1 MDRLEAMATFV
12 QVVEAGSISAAAQ
25 RLGIA
30 KSAISRR
37 IADLE
42 ARLRVQLFRRST
54 RSLGITDSGRQFY
67 ERCRLILADID
78 QAEAATTSSHGRLQ
92 GPLRLAAPLSFGLL
106 HLAPAITDFMR
117 LHPGVEFDLDLND
130 RRVDLLHEGF
140 DLAVRI
146 GDLPNSNLVARGLAP
161 IQSMVCAAPALL
173 ERRGRPA
180 TPSDLSDCPC
190 LVYSN
195 ASEPARWS
203 YRDPGGVRRDVTV
216 AVRARANNGD
226 ILKSAALAG
235 EGFVLLPTFLVYR
248 ELAEGALEAV
258 LRDREWPRTQAY
270 ALYPQTRHLS
280 QRVRVFIDFLVERFE
295 ATPYWDAS
303 LSWGGPGS
311 APPGRPSGG

>member
-25 RLGIA
+25 RLGVA
-30 KSAISRR
+30 KSAVSRR

-42 ARLRVQLFRRST
+42 GRLGVQLFRRST
-54 RSLGITDSGRQFY
+54 RSLGVTDSGRQFY
-67 ERCRLILADID
+67 ERCREILADVD
-78 QAEAATTSSHGRLQ
+78 QAESATTSSHGRLQ

-146 GDLPNSNLVARGLAP
+146 GTLSNSTLMARGLAP
-161 IQSMVCAAPALL
+161 VRSVVCGAPSLL
-173 ERRGRPA
+173 AQHGRPTTPA
-180 TPSDLSDCPC
+180 TLSAYPC

-195 ASEPARWS
+195 APEPARWS
-203 YRDPGGVRRDVTV
+203 CRGPDGVHHEVMVR
-216 AVRARANNGD
+216 ARARANNGD

-235 EGFVLLPTFLVYR
+235 EGLVLLPTFLVYQ
-248 ELAEGALEAV
+248 ELAAGSLETV
-258 LRDREWPRTQAY
+258 LPGCEWPQTQAY

-280 QRVRVFIDFLVERFE
+280 QRVRSFIDFLVQRFDQ
-295 ATPYWDAS
+295 TPYWDAS
-303 LSWGGPGS
+303 PGRAGGVN
-311 APPGRPSGG
+311 PPGLQQV